1 MSGQDAVRKNNSRQA
16 KTRLSKDGVIINDV
30 GVQTGI
36 KSDGTP
42 ALQTVKATFV
52 NESNLYKLIFQ
63 SRKKEAEN
71 FTEWVTSE
79 VLPDIRKHGMYAK
92 DELLDNPDL
101 LLDVITKYKEEK
113 ERNKELEDK
122 ITEDKPKV
130 IFAEAVSAS
139 HTSILIG
146 ELAKILRQNG
156 VNTGQNRLFETLRN
170 KGFLMKEGASKNMP
184 TQRAMEMGL
193 FEIKE
198 TTISN
203 PDGSIRVTKT
213 PKVTG
218 KGQQYFI
225 NMFLV

>member
-1 MSGQDAVRKNNSRQA
+1 M
-16 KTRLSKDGVIINDV
+16 
-30 GVQTGI
+30 QTGI